1 MKLITYWKPLC
12 PMLSLRPKPDVMDTE
27 KKPTMGECRQSLAA
41 IKDVMELLSGKWK
54 TRIIGCL
61 MLGGK
66 MRFMDILRTVDG
78 IAAKMLSKELQELEQ
93 NELITR
99 SVINTKPI
107 TVEYEL
113 TNHGKT
119 LEPMIY
125 TIASWGV
132 SHRKFLFRRKKLTE
146 KEQH

>member
-1 MKLITYWKPLC
+1 MKLITHWKPLC
-12 PMLSLRPKPDVMDTE
+12 PMLSLHSKHDLMDTG
-27 KKPTMGECRQSLAA
+27 KKPTMGECRQSLTA

-54 TRIIGCL
+54 TRIIGSL

-66 MRFMDILRTVDG
+66 MRFMDLLRTVDG

-93 NELITR
+93 NEIITR

-113 TNHGKT
+113 TTHGKT

-125 TIASWGV
+125 KIASRGV
-132 SHRKFLFRRKKLTE
+132 AHRKFLFRRKKLTE